1 MGAEVDLTQENAEI
15 REAALLVLDAQVMP
29 WLVDQLQAQW
39 PRRTGTSAEA
49 WSYDGS
55 NLVNSIQYTE
65 DIRTRDGLA
74 TDTVLQPLVNQAA
87 QRTWTL

>member
-1 MGAEVDLTQENAEI
+1 MPAEVDLAQENAEI
-15 REAALLVLDAQVMP
+15 REAALLILDGQVMP
-29 WLVDQLQAQW
+29 WLVDQLQAEW

-49 WSYDGS
+49 WRYDGN
-55 NLVNSIQYTE
+55 NLVNAVPYTE